1 MAQNEACSKMNH
13 FYSEFVPYLATQ
25 SVTLEKSINE
35 DNNSPLDNYFN
46 SESFIFNQ
54 PTILKNY
61 IFKLNADFLNSHS
74 INKFIENSKK
84 ICAKLE
90 VQTNL
95 EKYKSENK
103 TLKAGNSILDNG
115 IVFDLNVNVNTSIIS
130 HGCKIG
136 KKSRI
141 INSIISKNVQ
151 IQDNTTITNSIILP
165 NETIERGKIFK
176 SEIIPS
182 QNQLKI
188 FGRRDVNI

>member
-1 MAQNEACSKMNH
+1 MVILSRHAFEKMAQNEACSKMNH

-84 ICAKLE
+84 VFCSKLNFTISSYRKKHFRSNDH
-90 VQTNL
+90 TNFN
-95 EKYKSENK
+95 SVS
-103 TLKAGNSILDNG
+103 AGMIHSYH
-115 IVFDLNVNVNTSIIS
+115 V
-130 HGCKIG
+130 
-136 KKSRI
+136 
-141 INSIISKNVQ
+141 
-151 IQDNTTITNSIILP
+151 IIL
-165 NETIERGKIFK
+165 
-176 SEIIPS
+176 SH
-182 QNQLKI
+182 
-188 FGRRDVNI
+188 